1 MLEIL
6 KGINEQYDESAESNP
21 VVEAMGR
28 FNAVGHDT
36 FFFCLDLL
44 ITNRM
49 RCVESGNHKL
59 LITWQAENRE
69 FDTIE
74 PVFRAIT
81 ISLLSELG
89 ETKRFEFDRGYA
101 SPKRERGG

>member
-6 KGINEQYDESAESNP
+6 NSINEQYESTESSV
-21 VVEAMGR
+21 VVEDMGN
-28 FNAVGHDT
+28 FHAAGHDT
-36 FFFCLDLL
+36 FFFYLDLL
-44 ITNRM
+44 IANRM

-69 FDTIE
+69 FDKIE

-81 ISLLSELG
+81 VSLLSGLDNS
-89 ETKRFEFDRGYA
+89 KRLEFDP
-101 SPKRERGG
+101 SLKS